1 MSGRDGG
8 DRRVVVKENGGGL
21 DDAFRAFDRW
31 GTPGSYG
38 AHLVMVPSALP
49 KMFLATSSKQSASS
63 IRDAAAAMVVV
74 GEPDSVRLF
83 HEPMTSCFWHRNG
96 VVFTV

>member
-1 MSGRDGG
+1 
-8 DRRVVVKENGGGL
+8 
-21 DDAFRAFDRW
+21 
-31 GTPGSYG
+31 
-38 AHLVMVPSALP
+38 MVPSALP

-74 GEPDSVRLF
+74 GEPDSVRLSAERWQAVF
-83 HEPMTSCFWHRNG
+83 GTETG

>member
-1 MSGRDGG
+1 MLR
-8 DRRVVVKENGGGL
+8 KTGGGL

-31 GTPGSYG
+31 GTPGSHG

-74 GEPDSVRLF
+74 GEPDSVRLSAERWQAVF
-83 HEPMTSCFWHRNG
+83 GTETG